1 MTPIEELLEGKA
13 VIAALLAHDNHA
25 RIRVIDTLPDGS
37 HLETFLI
44 GTTDD
49 RVEAHIVG
57 WRVGG
62 RSFNL
67 PDWAD
72 TPDIDATQT

>member
-1 MTPIEELLEGKA
+1 MTAFDELLEGKA
-13 VIAALLAHDNHA
+13 VIAALLAHDDIR
-25 RIRVIDTLPDGS
+25 RIRTIDTLPDGS

-72 TPDIDATQT
+72 IPANLTRL